1 MRPTHIL
8 ETSLY
13 ASDLEAARHF
23 YGTVLNLPVVF
34 DEPDRHLSFQCGRGI
49 VHVFIA
55 EVTRETESL
64 PAHGTEGPGH
74 VALAIPF
81 RQVEA
86 WQERFAAHDIPLEDT
101 ATWPHHERAVSLYVR
116 DPAGNSVELATPELW
131 GLDADARDDAV
142 LRIRPYVPV
151 DTDDQRPMEQF
162 QSRTLRPLCKLQNPL
177 IPTLVARYLGK
188 YNTGFSD
195 MHPADQEA
203 KVRNLLKEDRR
214 LKRSLVGMIVGHF
227 TEDEFAFYLDHQREV
242 RRRLVAL
249 LTQRVLDQME
259 TVIQKVS

>member
-1 MRPTHIL
+1 MRPIHVL

-23 YGTVLNLPVVF
+23 YSTVLNLPVVF
-34 DEPDRHLSFQCGRGI
+34 DEPERHLSFQCGCGI

-64 PAHGTEGPGH
+64 PAHGANGPGH

-86 WQERFAAHDIPLEDT
+86 WRERFAAHDIAIEDT
-101 ATWPHHERAVSLYVR
+101 APWPHHERAVSLYVR
-116 DPAGNSVELATPELW
+116 DPAGNSVELATSELW
-131 GLDADARDDAV
+131 GLDADARDDAM

-151 DTDDQRPMEQF
+151 DTEEQRPMEQF
-162 QSRTLRPLCKLQNPL
+162 QSRTLRPICKLQNPL
-177 IPTLVARYLGK
+177 ILTTVARYLQK
-188 YNTGFSD
+188 YNTGFEQ
-195 MHPADQEA
+195 MAPADQEA
-203 KVRNLLKEDRR
+203 KARNLLKEDRR
-214 LKRSLVGMIVGHF
+214 LKRSLVGLVAGHF
-227 TEDEFAFYLDHQREV
+227 TEDEYAFYLDHQREV

-249 LTQRVLDQME
+249 FTQRVLDQME
-259 TVIQKVS
+259 AVAGQVV

>member
-1 MRPTHIL
+1 MRPTHVL

-13 ASDLEAARHF
+13 ASDLEASRHF
-23 YGTVLNLPVVF
+23 YGTVLNLPMVF
-34 DEPDRHLSFQCGRGI
+34 DEPDRHLSFRCGRGI

-55 EVTRETESL
+55 DVTRKTESL
-64 PAHGTEGPGH
+64 PAHGADGPGH
-74 VALAIPF
+74 LALAIPF
-81 RQVEA
+81 TQVEA
-86 WQERFAAHDIPLEDT
+86 WEERFNQHNVSIEDT
-101 ATWPHHERAVSLYVR
+101 ATWPHQERAVSLYVR

-131 GLDADARDDAV
+131 GLEANARDDAV
-142 LRIRPYVPV
+142 QQIRPYVPV

-177 IPTLVARYLGK
+177 LLTLVARYLGK
-188 YNTGFSD
+188 YNTGFAE
-195 MHPADQEA
+195 MHRADQEA

-214 LKRSLVGMIVGHF
+214 LKRSLVGMIAGHF

-249 LTQRVLDQME
+249 FTQRVLDQMGA
-259 TVIQKVS
+259 VVDQAA